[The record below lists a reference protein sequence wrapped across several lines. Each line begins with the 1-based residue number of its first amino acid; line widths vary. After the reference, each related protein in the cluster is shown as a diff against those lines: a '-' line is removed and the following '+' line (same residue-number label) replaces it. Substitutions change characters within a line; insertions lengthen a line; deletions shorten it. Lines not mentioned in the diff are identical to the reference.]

1 LAFTLFEKEGESRT
15 FGSEIGEGILQL
27 SNLSTRDF
35 VPQIDVEE
43 VFMDRNV
50 FVVSAVRSAIGEFGG
65 IFKNVPP
72 IHLMAPVVRSAVE
85 RSGLPMDKIGKVIL
99 GNTLSPLNPNIARG
113 TTITCGIPPE
123 VPSFSIHCAC
133 ASAMQA
139 LISGASALMMGE
151 AETALVGGVES
162 MSNAPYILPST
173 RWGQRLRH
181 AQAIDQ
187 LWWGMQ
193 EDPIMGGMG
202 LAADFLA
209 KEYHISREEQDEM
222 SALSHQRALTAQTK
236 GYFADQIVPI
246 EVKEGSKTRIASAD
260 EHPRADATL
269 DKLAKLVPAFSPEG
283 TVTAGNASSINDGAA
298 AMVIATDQACKEY
311 GLKPLAQVGP
321 WSIKAVEPRITGVA
335 PVPAIKEVM
344 KRTGLA
350 LSDIGLIE
358 INEAFASYYLAC
370 EKELKLDRSKANVNG
385 SGISLGH
392 PVGATGSRLVVT
404 LVHEMIRREVTLGIA
419 SLCAGGGMGYA
430 LLLRRD
436 FR

>member
-1 LAFTLFEKEGESRT
+1 M
-15 FGSEIGEGILQL
+15 
-27 SNLSTRDF
+27 N
-35 VPQIDVEE
+35 
-43 VFMDRNV
+43 RNV
-50 FVVSAVRSAIGEFGG
+50 FMVSAVRSAIGDFGG
-65 IFKNVPP
+65 IFRSVAP
-72 IHLMAPVVRSAVE
+72 IHLIAPVMKASIE
-85 RSGLPMDKIGKVIL
+85 HSGLPMDKIGKVIL

-113 TTITCGIPPE
+113 AAMTCGIPPE

-139 LISGASALMMGE
+139 LISGVSALMMGE
-151 AETALVGGVES
+151 TETALVGGVES

-209 KEYHISREEQDEM
+209 KQYGISREEQDELA
-222 SALSHQRALTAQTK
+222 ALSHQRALTAQSK
-236 GYFADQIVPI
+236 DYFTNEIIPI
-246 EVKEGSKTRIASAD
+246 EIKEGSKSKLASVD

-269 DKLAKLVPAFSPEG
+269 EKLAKLAPAFSPEG

-298 AMVIATDQACKEY
+298 AIVIATKEACKKNN
-311 GLKPLAQVGP
+311 LTPLAQVGP
-321 WSIKAVEPRITGVA
+321 WSIKAVEPKMTGVA
-335 PVPAIKEVM
+335 PVPAIREVLQM
-344 KRTGLA
+344 AGLD

-358 INEAFASYYLAC
+358 INEAFASYYLSC
-370 EKELKLDRSKANVNG
+370 EKELKLDRSRVNVNG

-404 LVHEMIRREVTLGIA
+404 LIHEMIRRNVNLGIA

-436 FR
+436 F

>member
-1 LAFTLFEKEGESRT
+1 MN
-15 FGSEIGEGILQL
+15 Q
-27 SNLSTRDF
+27 
-35 VPQIDVEE
+35 
-43 VFMDRNV
+43 NV
-50 FVVSAVRSAIGEFGG
+50 FVVSAVRSAIGDFGG
-65 IFKNVPP
+65 VFRSLTPL
-72 IHLMAPVVRSAVE
+72 HLMAPVIKASVE

-113 TTITCGIPPE
+113 AAMTCGIPSE
-123 VPSFSIHCAC
+123 VPCFSIHCAC

-139 LISGASALMMGE
+139 LISGVSALMLGE

-162 MSNAPYILPST
+162 MSNAPYILASA

-181 AQAIDQ
+181 AQALDM

-209 KEYHISREEQDEM
+209 KEYRVTREEQDELA
-222 SALSHQRALTAQTK
+222 ALSHQRAITAQTE
-236 GYFADQIVPI
+236 GYFTNQIVPI
-246 EVKEGSKTRIASAD
+246 EVKEGPKSKVASTD
-260 EHPRADATL
+260 EHPRADTTF
-269 DKLAKLVPAFSPEG
+269 DKLAKLPPAFSPDG
-283 TVTAGNASSINDGAA
+283 TVTAGNASSINDGASSI
-298 AMVIATDQACKEY
+298 VIATGEACKKY
-311 GLKPLAQVGP
+311 GLKPVAKVGP
-321 WSIKAVEPRITGVA
+321 WSIKAVDPKLTGVA
-335 PVPAIKEVM
+335 PVPAINEVLQ
-344 KRTGLA
+344 TAGLT

-370 EKELKLDRSKANVNG
+370 EKELKLNRLRVNVNG

-404 LVHEMIRREVTLGIA
+404 LLHEMIRSDVNLGIA

-430 LLLRRD
+430 VLLRRD
-436 FR
+436 F

>member
-1 LAFTLFEKEGESRT
+1 MG
-15 FGSEIGEGILQL
+15 
-27 SNLSTRDF
+27 RD
-35 VPQIDVEE
+35 
-43 VFMDRNV
+43 V
-50 FVVSAVRSAIGEFGG
+50 FVVSALRSAIGDFGG
-65 IFKNVPP
+65 IFKTLVP
-72 IHLMAPVVRSAVE
+72 IDLVAPVMKASIE
-85 RSGLPMDKIGKVIL
+85 RSGLPRDKICKVIL

-113 TTITCGIPPE
+113 AAVTCGIPPE

-162 MSNAPYILPST
+162 MSNAPYILAST

-209 KEYHISREEQDEM
+209 KEYNTSREEQDELA
-222 SALSHQRALTAQTK
+222 ALSHARAITAQSK
-236 GYFADQIVPI
+236 GHFIDQVVPI
-246 EVKEGSKTRIASAD
+246 EVREGSKSKIASTD
-260 EHPRADATL
+260 EHPRADANPENL
-269 DKLAKLVPAFSPEG
+269 SKLKPAFSPDG
-283 TVTAGNASSINDGAA
+283 TVTAGNASSINDGASA
-298 AMVIATDQACKEY
+298 IILATTDACRKF
-311 GLKPLAQVGP
+311 GLKPLAKVGP
-321 WSIKAVEPRITGVA
+321 WSIKAVDPKMTGVA
-335 PVPAIKEVM
+335 PVPAIKEVIQ
-344 KRTGLA
+344 TAGLT
-350 LSDIGLIE
+350 LSDISLIE

-370 EKELKLDRSKANVNG
+370 EKELKLNRSKVNVNG

-404 LVHEMIRREVTLGIA
+404 LIHEMIRRNVNLGIA

-436 FR
+436 F

>member
-1 LAFTLFEKEGESRT
+1 M
-15 FGSEIGEGILQL
+15 
-27 SNLSTRDF
+27 N
-35 VPQIDVEE
+35 
-43 VFMDRNV
+43 RNV
-50 FVVSAVRSAIGEFGG
+50 FVVSAVRSAIGDFGG
-65 IFKNVPP
+65 IFRTLAP
-72 IHLMAPVVRSAVE
+72 INLVAPVIKASIE

-113 TTITCGIPPE
+113 AAITCGIPPE

-139 LISGASALMMGE
+139 LISGVSALMLGE

-162 MSNAPYILPST
+162 MSNAPYILLST

-209 KEYHISREEQDEM
+209 KQYGISREEQDELA
-222 SALSHQRALTAQTK
+222 ALSHQRAIGAQFK
-236 GYFADQIVPI
+236 GYFAEEIVPI
-246 EVKEGSKTRIASAD
+246 EVKDGKRVTVVNKD
-260 EHPRADATL
+260 EHPRQDTTL
-269 DKLAKLVPAFSPEG
+269 DNLAKLKPAFSPDG
-283 TVTAGNASSINDGAA
+283 TVTAGNSSSINDGAVA
-298 AMVIATDQACKEY
+298 IMIATDEACKEY
-311 GLKPLAQVGP
+311 GLKPLAQLGS
-321 WSIKAVEPRITGVA
+321 WSIKAVDPKMTGVA
-335 PVPAIKEVM
+335 PVPAIREVL
-344 KRTGLA
+344 KLAGLT

-358 INEAFASYYLAC
+358 INEAFASYYLAS
-370 EKELKLDRSKANVNG
+370 EKELKLDRSRVNVNG

-404 LVHEMIRREVTLGIA
+404 LIHEMIRQGMDLGVA

-436 FR
+436 FW

>member
-1 LAFTLFEKEGESRT
+1 MN
-15 FGSEIGEGILQL
+15 Q
-27 SNLSTRDF
+27 
-35 VPQIDVEE
+35 
-43 VFMDRNV
+43 NV

-65 IFKNVPP
+65 IFRSSTP
-72 IHLMAPVVRSAVE
+72 IHLMTPVIKASIE
-85 RSGLPMDKIGKVIL
+85 RSGLPADRIGKVIL

-113 TTITCGIPPE
+113 AAIACGIPPE

-139 LISGASALMMGE
+139 LISGASALILGE
-151 AETALVGGVES
+151 AETALVGGVEL
-162 MSNAPYILPST
+162 MSNAPYILAST

-181 AQAIDQ
+181 AQAVDQ
-187 LWWGMQ
+187 LWWCMQ

-209 KEYHISREEQDEM
+209 KEYHVSREEQDELA
-222 SALSHQRALTAQTK
+222 ALSHARAVTARSQN
-236 GYFADQIVPI
+236 YFDSQIVPV
-246 EVKEGSKTRIASAD
+246 EVKEGSKSKIANKD

-269 DKLAKLVPAFSPEG
+269 DSLSKLKPAFSEDG

-298 AMVIATDQACKEY
+298 SIVLATGEACKKY
-311 GLKPLAQVGP
+311 GLKPLAKIGP
-321 WSIKAVEPRITGVA
+321 WSVKAVQPKITGVA
-335 PVPAIKEVM
+335 PVPAIKEVI
-344 KRTGLA
+344 RAAGLA

-370 EKELKLDRSKANVNG
+370 EKELKLKRERVNVNG

-392 PVGATGSRLVVT
+392 PVGATGSRIVVT
-404 LVHEMIRREVTLGIA
+404 LIHEMIRSNVSHGLA

-430 LLLRRD
+430 LIVRRD
-436 FR
+436 F

>member
-1 LAFTLFEKEGESRT
+1 ME
-15 FGSEIGEGILQL
+15 
-27 SNLSTRDF
+27 RD
-35 VPQIDVEE
+35 VY
-43 VFMDRNV
+43 
-50 FVVSAVRSAIGEFGG
+50 VVSAVRSAIGDFGG
-65 IFKNVPP
+65 IFRALSP
-72 IHLMAPVVRSAVE
+72 IPLIAPVMKASIE
-85 RSGLPMDKIGKVIL
+85 RSGMPIDKIGKVIL

-113 TTITCGIPPE
+113 AAITCGIPPE
-123 VPSFSIHCAC
+123 IPSFSIHCAC

-139 LISGASALMMGE
+139 FISGVSALMLGE

-162 MSNAPYILPST
+162 MSNTPYILAST
-173 RWGQRLRH
+173 RWGQRLKH
-181 AQAIDQ
+181 AQAVDQ

-209 KEYHISREEQDEM
+209 KQYNISREEQDELA
-222 SALSHQRALTAQTK
+222 ALSHQRALTAQSE
-236 GYFADQIVPI
+236 GYFENQIVPI
-246 EVKEGSKTRIASAD
+246 EVRDGKKVTVVNKD
-260 EHPRADATL
+260 EHPRADATFENL
-269 DKLAKLVPAFSPEG
+269 SKLKPAFSGEG
-283 TVTAGNASSINDGAA
+283 TVTAGNASSINDGASA
-298 AMVIATDQACKEY
+298 IVLATGDACSQY
-311 GLKPLAQVGP
+311 GLKPLAKVGS
-321 WSIKAVEPRITGVA
+321 WSIKAVDPKLTGVA

-344 KRTGLA
+344 QKAGLT

-370 EKELKLDRSKANVNG
+370 EKELKLNRSRVNVNG

-404 LVHEMIRREVTLGIA
+404 LIHEMIRSHVNIGIA

-436 FR
+436 I

>member
-1 LAFTLFEKEGESRT
+1 ME
-15 FGSEIGEGILQL
+15 
-27 SNLSTRDF
+27 
-35 VPQIDVEE
+35 
-43 VFMDRNV
+43 RNV
-50 FVVSAVRSAIGEFGG
+50 FVVSAVRSAIGDFGG
-65 IFKNVPP
+65 IFRTLNP
-72 IHLMAPVVRSAVE
+72 IQLVAPVIKASIE

-113 TTITCGIPPE
+113 AAITCGFPPE
-123 VPSFSIHCAC
+123 IPSFSIHCAC

-139 LISGASALMMGE
+139 FISGVSALMLGE

-162 MSNAPYILPST
+162 MSNAPYILAST

-181 AQAIDQ
+181 AQAVDM

-209 KEYHISREEQDEM
+209 KQYNISREEQDELA
-222 SALSHQRALTAQTK
+222 ALSHQRALTAQSE
-236 GYFADQIVPI
+236 GYFKNQIVPI
-246 EVKEGSKTRIASAD
+246 EVKEGSKSKIASTD
-260 EHPRADATL
+260 EHPRADAIL
-269 DKLAKLVPAFSPEG
+269 DKLAKLSPAFSADG

-298 AMVIATDQACKEY
+298 AIVLATGDACKQY
-311 GLKPLAQVGP
+311 GLKPLAKVGP
-321 WSIKAVEPRITGVA
+321 WSIKAVDPKLTGVA

-344 KRTGLA
+344 QTARLT

-370 EKELKLDRSKANVNG
+370 EKELKLNRSRVNVNG

-404 LVHEMIRREVTLGIA
+404 LIHEMIRGDVNLGIA

-430 LLLRRD
+430 LLLRKD
-436 FR
+436 FS

>member
-1 LAFTLFEKEGESRT
+1 L
-15 FGSEIGEGILQL
+15 
-27 SNLSTRDF
+27 
-35 VPQIDVEE
+35 E
-43 VFMDRNV
+43 VFMKRNV
-50 FVVSAVRSAIGEFGG
+50 FVVSAVRSAIGDFGG
-65 IFKNVPP
+65 IFRSLAP
-72 IHLMAPVVRSAVE
+72 IDLIAPIIKASIE

-113 TTITCGIPPE
+113 VAMTCGISPE
-123 VPSFSIHCAC
+123 VPCFSIHCAC

-139 LISGASALMMGE
+139 LISGASALILGE

-181 AQAIDQ
+181 AQALDM

-209 KEYHISREEQDEM
+209 KEYHISREEQDELA
-222 SALSHQRALTAQTK
+222 ALSHQRALTAQSK
-236 GYFADQIVPI
+236 GYFANEIVSI
-246 EVKEGSKTRIASAD
+246 EVKDGKKVTVVNKD
-260 EHPRADATL
+260 EHPRQDTTIDNL
-269 DKLAKLVPAFSPEG
+269 TKLKPAFSQDG

-298 AMVIATDQACKEY
+298 AIMVATEEACNEY
-311 GLKPLAQVGP
+311 GMKPLAQVGT
-321 WSIKAVEPRITGVA
+321 WSIKAVDPKMTGVA
-335 PVPAIKEVM
+335 PVPAIREVL
-344 KRTGLA
+344 KLA
-350 LSDIGLIE
+350 RLNLSDIGLIE

-370 EKELKLDRSKANVNG
+370 EKELELDRSRVNVNG

-404 LVHEMIRREVTLGIA
+404 SIHEMIRRGVNLGLI

-436 FR
+436 SL